1 MKKKTKTDKK
11 DQVDDGM
18 VLEDPRHKDHDAY
31 GCGRWVSLYIFHD
44 HKWLKVGV
52 FCNRCGAV
60 ALYKKYNKKADD

>member
-1 MKKKTKTDKK
+1 MKKKTKTNKN

-18 VLEDPRHKDHDAY
+18 VLENPQHKDHYACW
-31 GCGRWVSLYIFHD
+31 CGRWVSLYIFHA

-60 ALYKKYNKKADD
+60 ALYKKYNKKDNS